1 MRVLVL
7 RNGARKHFGGLMV
20 YQRNYVIL
28 VIFFFGLMAAES
40 FVEPKKTSTQKMSA
54 DDCCQQILWG
64 GKEFARISQYT
75 GAIQA
80 IDLLWVEDYFDDEKN
95 GVFNLAAKDQAKLQD
110 YVAHKEKYN
119 RAREEYEKVLKEE
132 LEFLKQF
139 ESSVRTSK
147 KKK

>member
-1 MRVLVL
+1 
-7 RNGARKHFGGLMV
+7 
-20 YQRNYVIL
+20 
-28 VIFFFGLMAAES
+28 MAAES